1 LEAGGGHGKLN
12 AMKESLH
19 STLLFISFGLLA
31 AFALQPRLDA
41 GMAIFALLLALA
53 AGVVWGTAAPSRSLF
68 APPLAASLLCAAGL
82 AAAAWF
88 LQPPVSTT
96 AVLLAL
102 VLFIG
107 RHPFLPLPE
116 RPAFTLL
123 ADLVSGFLLGL
134 LASARPGQLPAQ
146 LGAGH
151 LALAYGGLLLYAEG
165 AGRRWVFGHG
175 CWLAFYLLGVGM
187 VGLKFYPLM
196 AFLPF
201 FLGSGTALYFFLT
214 RQEPNRRAMR
224 TYAGVLLLLGAI
236 LLIDRVVR
244 P

>member
-1 LEAGGGHGKLN
+1 MEADGRHDKLI

-31 AFALQPRLDA
+31 ALALQPRLDE
-41 GMAIFALLLALA
+41 GTAIFALLLAFA
-53 AGVVWGTAAPSRSLF
+53 AGMVWGTAAPYRSAF
-68 APPLAASLLCAAGL
+68 APPIAAALLCGAGL

-88 LQPPVSTT
+88 LQPPAFTT
-96 AVLLAL
+96 ALLLAL

-107 RHPFLPLPE
+107 RNPFLPLPE
-116 RPAFTLL
+116 RPAFVLL
-123 ADLVSGFLLGL
+123 ADIVSGFFMGL
-134 LASARPGQLPAQ
+134 LASGRPDQLPAQ

-151 LALAYGGLLLYAEG
+151 LALAYGGPLIYKEG
-165 AGRRWVFGHG
+165 PGRRWVFGHW
-175 CWLAFYLLGVGM
+175 CWLAFHLLGVGM
-187 VGLKFYPLM
+187 VGMKFYPLM

-201 FLGSGTALYFFLT
+201 FLGSGTALFFLLT
-214 RQEPNRRAMR
+214 GQEPKKRAWR
-224 TYAGVLLLLGAI
+224 TYAGIVALLGVI